1 VPDLNTL
8 LSGLVIGGIVALAY
22 LAGLATRPASR
33 LASDWSKRLASRR
46 RADQR
51 QLLQDLPQLLPEL
64 QKAGESAGDPDG
76 YERYL
81 DLDRQVADA
90 RNRIANRQLRDQV
103 RRYQQ
108 RVASLAAF
116 HREDA
121 ARPPLLEES
130 GEVDG
135 AQAMGRVHAALMARK
150 DAYVGLSRVMTG
162 ISEEIRRL

>member
-1 VPDLNTL
+1 MA
-8 LSGLVIGGIVALAY
+8 IGGLVALAY
-22 LAGLATRPASR
+22 VAGLATRPVSR
-33 LASDWSKRLASRR
+33 VVSARAKRLASRR

-51 QLLQDLPQLLPEL
+51 QLLQELPQLLPEL
-64 QKAGESAGDPDG
+64 QKAAESAGDAMA

-81 DLDRQVADA
+81 DLDHRVAEA
-90 RNRIANRQLRDQV
+90 RNRIASPQVRDQI
-103 RRYQQ
+103 RRYQN
-108 RVASLAAF
+108 RVADLAQF

-135 AQAMGRVHAALMARK
+135 AQAMGRVHAALTARK
-150 DAYVGLSRVMTG
+150 DAYVGLSRALSG